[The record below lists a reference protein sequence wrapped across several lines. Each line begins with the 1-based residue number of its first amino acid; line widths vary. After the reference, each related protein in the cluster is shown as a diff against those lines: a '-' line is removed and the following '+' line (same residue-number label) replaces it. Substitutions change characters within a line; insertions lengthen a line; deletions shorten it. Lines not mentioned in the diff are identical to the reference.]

1 MCRLHDDTPSLMR
14 VWFLELWEGCVAQYA
29 VYAHRATGAISQGDT
44 GIEFRNVEVWGL
56 GVGPWV
62 IVIRGTYDNSPLCSW
77 IYGYSCVWL

>member
-44 GIEFRNVEVWGL
+44 GIEFRNVKVWGL

-62 IVIRGTYDNSPLCSW
+62 LGNCNLW
-77 IYGYSCVWL
+77 HL